1 MGITPVRIY
10 LRFTVQELPRKGS
23 CSFVSSRTRNIHHR
37 CTIFPIKSPY
47 NQKWSNQLSCWP
59 WPALPSPV
67 LWREKRPLPAHGS
80 TGPRQ
85 PPPRQLALPPLP
97 PPLPLPL
104 PALHGPTGP
113 PPLFPPPPLPPPP
126 QRLRGPTGPP
136 PRQPLPPPPPL
147 PGPTGPPPR
156 RPPPPPPQL
165 LPGQTG

>member
-23 CSFVSSRTRNIHHR
+23 RSFVSSRTRSTHRR

-67 LWREKRPLPAHGS
+67 LCRGKRPLPAHGS

-97 PPLPLPL
+97 PPLPL

-136 PRQPLPPPPPL
+136 PRQPLPPPLPQLL

-156 RPPPPPPQL
+156 QPPPPPPL
-165 LPGQTG
+165 